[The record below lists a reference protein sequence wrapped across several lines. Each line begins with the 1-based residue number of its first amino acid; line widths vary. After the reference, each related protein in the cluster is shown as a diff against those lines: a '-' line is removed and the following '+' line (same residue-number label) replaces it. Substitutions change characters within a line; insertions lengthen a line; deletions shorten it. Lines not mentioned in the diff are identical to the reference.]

1 MSLCLFLSIFLGA
14 ENVATANKTGLPLP
28 RFVSL
33 RADKVHFRTGPGLQ
47 YPIEWVYQK
56 QSMPVEIIAEFETWR
71 KVRDWQNTQGWV
83 HQSTLVGKRML
94 IIINSTQ
101 AIRKNGDSGSPVLA
115 EVEPGVLGKL
125 VRCEVENDWC
135 KVQIDKYEGWLRR
148 TQFWGVYPK
157 ELIE

>member
-71 KVRDWQNTQGWV
+71 KVRDWQNTEGWV
-83 HQSTLVGKRML
+83 HQSTLSKKRML
-94 IIINSTQ
+94 IIVGSIQEILKYN
-101 AIRKNGDSGSPVLA
+101 KLGSPIVA
-115 EVEPGVLGKL
+115 EAEPGVIGKL
-125 VRCEVENDWC
+125 LSCKANQSWCEVEINR
-135 KVQIDKYEGWLRR
+135 YEGWLQRN
-148 TQFWGVYPK
+148 QFWGVNPK